1 MSSSQTE
8 NSEKT
13 KHYSP
18 SEVESFWTEQWLS
31 KNLFKSQ
38 INPNREK
45 FSIALPPPNVTGE
58 LHMGHALGG
67 TIQDIL
73 IRYNRMLGKDVLWQ
87 IGTDHAGIGTQIV
100 VEKNLKKQES
110 KTKEDIGREE
120 FIKRTQAWKESYG
133 NKIIEQMKLMGFSP
147 DYSRVRYTM
156 DEHYAHSVQSA
167 FIKYFDSGL
176 IYKGK
181 RVTNW
186 CPHCLTS
193 LSDLEIEKE
202 QINKKLYKIKY
213 KLKSNSSQVIN
224 LDYIVVAT
232 TRPET
237 MFGDTAVAIN
247 PDDSRFSEL
256 INLIKSQPGSVLA
269 LIPFS
274 NIEIPVI
281 LDEHVKMD
289 FGTGALKVTPAHDAN
304 DFEIAQRHNLPS
316 VVILDKTAKLKLC
329 PEVPKTI
336 GIKTEEGLVTQS
348 LPGID
353 RYKARDYIIQA
364 LGDDLLATE
373 EYAQEKDL
381 HDRCN
386 TEIEPYLSNQWYV
399 SMSKLAKISLSAF
412 DSGRFKFVPE
422 RYSSIFKNWLSE
434 IKDWC
439 ISRQIW
445 WGHQIPVFYYD
456 DTPENISLDEL
467 KNLAKSQPNCFID
480 DNNRLI
486 RYYASQ
492 SPRDPAH
499 YQDPD
504 VLDTWFSSALWPFE
518 TLKSEHGSLE
528 TSDWDKK
535 VYKSFYPTS
544 VLATAREIINLWV
557 TRMIFSSLF
566 FEQEIPFRDILIH
579 PVVQTPDGKRMS
591 KSKGNAIDPLE
602 MIAKYGADASRMW
615 YASVG
620 VISNQDVK
628 FPGKKDQDK
637 SWSSDTFEQYKKF
650 ANKLFNAFK
659 FTCLKLNEDGSFTPQ
674 APETWDRSKFN
685 LADTWILNKFFNLVN
700 SVNQAFEVYDLS
712 TVQKS
717 IYEFIWFDFCDWYI
731 EATKVKQG
739 ADPSTQ
745 KQILFYILEASLRL
759 LHPIMPFITEELWQ
773 NLKSNFDF
781 TNISNSILDQDL
793 DPKYSNSICFAKYP
807 SLCPDFFE
815 DKNNL
820 AEKMNFILGIISQ
833 VRNTRQSLGISWA
846 NQLDIFYETQN
857 PKHRI
862 ALESAQAFVQEMAKV
877 AKLSPKPD
885 NLARPLNVF
894 VVESSKF
901 YVPLLNLVD
910 IEKIKSGIS
919 AKISKLDKDIL
930 GLESRLNSPNFIQ
943 NASKEKITETKDS
956 LDQLLAQKQTFIDEI
971 SALS

>member
-1 MSSSQTE
+1 MNTSQTQ
-8 NSEKT
+8 NSDKT

-18 SEVESFWTEQWLS
+18 SEVESFWTDHWLS
-31 KNLFKSQ
+31 HNLFNCQ
-38 INPNREK
+38 IHPHKEK

-100 VEKNLKKQES
+100 VEKDLKKQES
-110 KTKEDIGREE
+110 KTKEDLGRVE

-147 DYSRVRYTM
+147 DYSRIRYTM
-156 DEHYAHSVQSA
+156 DDHYAHSVQSA

-181 RVTNW
+181 RITNW

-202 QINKKLYKIKY
+202 QINKKLYKIRY
-213 KLKSNSSQVIN
+213 KLKTQPANKITQ
-224 LDYIVVAT
+224 DFIVVAT

-247 PDDSRFSEL
+247 PEDSRFSDL
-256 INLIKSQPGSVLA
+256 INLIRSQPGSVLA

-274 NIEIPVI
+274 NKEIPVI

-304 DFEIAQRHNLPS
+304 DFEIALRHNLPS
-316 VVILDKTAKLKLC
+316 AVILDKTAKLKSC
-329 PEVPKTI
+329 PEVPDI
-336 GIKTEEGLVTQS
+336 INIKTEEGFVTQS
-348 LPGID
+348 LTGLD

-364 LGDDLLATE
+364 LGDALLATE

-399 SMSKLAKISLSAF
+399 SMSELAKVSLSAF
-412 DSGRFKFVPE
+412 DSGCFKFVPE

-456 DTPENISLDEL
+456 DTPANTSVQEL
-467 KNLAKSQPNCFID
+467 HQLVKSQKNCFID
-480 DNNRLI
+480 DNDRLI
-486 RYYASQ
+486 RYYVSQ

-518 TLKSEHGSLE
+518 TLKSEHGSLNS
-528 TSDWDKK
+528 SDWDKK
-535 VYKSFYPTS
+535 VYESFYPTS
-544 VLATAREIINLWV
+544 ILATAREIINLWV

-566 FEQEIPFRDILIH
+566 FEQDIPFRDILIH

-628 FPGKKDQDK
+628 FPGQKDKDK
-637 SWSSDTFEQYKKF
+637 SWTSDTFEQYKKF

-659 FTCLKLNEDGSFTPQ
+659 FTCLKLNEDGGFVPQ
-674 APETWDRSKFN
+674 APETWDKSKFN
-685 LADTWILNKFFNLVN
+685 LADTWILNKFFVLVTT
-700 SVNQAFEVYDLS
+700 VNQAFEIYDLS
-712 TVQKS
+712 SVQKS

-731 EATKVKQG
+731 EAVKVKQG
-739 ADPSTQ
+739 ADFNTQ

-773 NLKSNFDF
+773 NLKSSFDF
-781 TNISNSILDQDL
+781 SNISDSIIDKDL
-793 DPKYSNSICFAKYP
+793 DTKYSSSICFAKYP
-807 SLCPDFFE
+807 NSCPAFFE

-820 AEKMNFILGIISQ
+820 AEKMEFILGIISQ
-833 VRNTRQSLGISWA
+833 LRNTRQSLGISWA
-846 NQLDIFYETQN
+846 NQLDIYYETQN
-857 PKHRI
+857 SGHQS
-862 ALESAQAFVQEMAKV
+862 ALESAQAFVQEMGKV
-877 AKLSPKPD
+877 AHLSSKPEH
-885 NLARPLNVF
+885 LARPLNVF
-894 VVESSKF
+894 VVDSTKF
-901 YVPLLNLVD
+901 FVPLLNLVD
-910 IEKIKSGIS
+910 IEKIKSGINL
-919 AKISKLDKDIL
+919 KITKLNKDIL

-943 NASKEKITETKDS
+943 NASKEKITETKAS
-956 LDQLLAQKQTFIDEI
+956 LDQLLAQKQIYLDEI

>member
-1 MSSSQTE
+1 MSTSKIQSTE
-8 NSEKT
+8 KPSA
-13 KHYSP
+13 YSP
-18 SEVESFWTEQWLS
+18 YEVESFWINNWLS
-31 KNLFKSQ
+31 NKLFECQ

-45 FSIALPPPNVTGE
+45 FSISLPPPNVTGE

-67 TIQDIL
+67 TIQDIF

-100 VEKNLKKQES
+100 VEKDLKKQTGQS
-110 KTKEDIGREE
+110 KEDLGREE
-120 FIKRTQAWKESYG
+120 FIKRTQEWKETYG

-156 DEHYAHSVQSA
+156 DAHYAGAVKNA
-167 FIKYFDSGL
+167 FIKYFEQGL

-181 RVTNW
+181 RITNW

-202 QINKKLYKIKY
+202 AINKNLYKIKY
-213 KLKSNSSQVIN
+213 HLKTDLVNPP
-224 LDYIVVAT
+224 DYILVAT

-247 PDDSRFSEL
+247 PNDSRF
-256 INLIKSQPGSVLA
+256 INLINHIKSKPGSVKA
-269 LIPFS
+269 LIPFT
-274 NIEIPVI
+274 NREIPVI

-304 DFEIAQRHNLPS
+304 DFDIAQRHNLPNI
-316 VVILDKTAKLKLC
+316 VILDKNAKMKNC
-329 PEVPKTI
+329 SEVPQVLKVPS
-336 GIKTEEGLVTQS
+336 EEGFQDIVLHG
-348 LPGID
+348 LD
-353 RYKARDYIIQA
+353 RYKARDYIVKA
-364 LGDDLLATE
+364 LDADLESTD
-373 EYAQEKDL
+373 EYAQEKDQ

-399 SMSKLAKISLSAF
+399 SMSKLAQMSLSAF
-412 DSGRFKFVPE
+412 AENKFQFVPD

-456 DTPENISLDEL
+456 DTPIGASLDEL
-467 KNLAKSQPNCFID
+467 KKIVSSEPNCYIND
-480 DNNRLI
+480 ENRLI
-486 RYYASQ
+486 RYYAST
-492 SPRDPAH
+492 SPKDSSH
-499 YQDPD
+499 YQDED

-518 TLKSEHGSLE
+518 TLKSAHGDDSK
-528 TSDWDKK
+528 SDWDMQ
-535 VYKSFYPTS
+535 VFKSFYPTS
-544 VLATAREIINLWV
+544 ILATAREIINLWV

-566 FEQEIPFRDILIH
+566 FENNIPFKNILIH

-628 FPGKKDQDK
+628 FPGKRNKDK
-637 SWSSDTFEQYKKF
+637 SWESDTFEQYKKF

-659 FTCLKLNEDGSFTPQ
+659 FTCLKLNADGVFTPES
-674 APETWDRSKFN
+674 PDNWDRSKLN
-685 LADTWILNKFFNLVN
+685 IADVWILDKFYSLTNTVDL
-700 SVNQAFEVYDLS
+700 AFDNYDLS

-731 EATKVKQG
+731 EAVKVKEGSDQE
-739 ADPSTQ
+739 TQ

-759 LHPIMPFITEELWQ
+759 LHPIMPCITEELWQ
-773 NLKSNFDF
+773 NLNSSFDF
-781 TNISNSILDQDL
+781 SRINQNIRHQDL
-793 DPKYSNSICFAKYP
+793 KELYSNSICFARYP
-807 SLCPDFFE
+807 NSCPEFFH

-820 AEKMNFILGIISQ
+820 ANQMNYILSIISQ
-833 VRNTRQSLGISWA
+833 IRNTRQSLGIAWSVH
-846 NQLDIFYETQN
+846 LELFYDSSSPDEQS
-857 PKHRI
+857 
-862 ALESAQAFVQEMAKV
+862 ALISAKAFISDMAKV
-877 AKLSPKPD
+877 KTILPKEADLP
-885 NLARPLNVF
+885 RPLNVF
-894 VVESSKF
+894 VVGSSRF
-901 YVPLLNLVD
+901 FVPLQGLVD
-910 IEKIKSGIS
+910 IEKIKSGINS
-919 AKISKLDKDIL
+919 KISKLEKDIL
-930 GLESRLNSPNFIQ
+930 GLESRLQSPNFIQ
-943 NASKEKITETKDS
+943 NANPDTIQETKNALEQLFMQKNTYLQE
-956 LDQLLAQKQTFIDEI
+956 LDTL
-971 SALS
+971 